1 MLMAVSGS
9 SSPERTWSS
18 LPDDNLNDIYLRLS
32 SPCDRDRFSS
42 VCTSW
47 QAVAWWHPAP
57 HVPVLLPWTED
68 NSRNR
73 NQKPRARD
81 LESGMALR
89 VPLPWFARRTRI
101 VGSYSGGWIAAMSAV
116 FHHLIIVNIS
126 SGAQVKLS
134 KKQRIAPCTC
144 KGRGRY
150 YTSCTGI
157 EKIIFSGYP
166 DSSRCILAAIT
177 GTFKLAVCRIGG
189 SPENGWKTHKN
200 RRKPQGCQT
209 DIDKELMDI
218 TFCKGKLY
226 GLVRN
231 SWEVFKF
238 HIRVNRDGSLVITT
252 IPIKLIERPSAYKSV
267 VAYHDRYIFE
277 LGGKLAIAL
286 EANSTLDPSEA
297 RFFMVFEIDATPWGY
312 MWTEVTTLGDHALF
326 LGPTNSTAVHVQA
339 DGQCG
344 GVEKNNIYY
353 FKKHLTEPTNGV
365 LTRLDLGCFDVYCW
379 ENQAMHRW
387 GNQAVHRSGKQSVHH
402 GEVQGLHRWPN
413 QSVRSL
419 SGPVVLHQEV
429 QALRRSLGTMI
440 TSQGYHYIDEDGR
453 NGCIWLFLPRDL

>member
-1 MLMAVSGS
+1 MLI
-9 SSPERTWSS
+9 PERTWSS

-32 SPCDRDRFSS
+32 SGCDRDRFSS

-47 QAVAWWHPAP
+47 QAVARWHPAP
-57 HVPVLLPWTED
+57 HVPVLLPWTQD
-68 NSRNR
+68 KNRNR
-73 NQKPRARD
+73 SRKPRAHD
-81 LESGMALR
+81 LESSIALR
-89 VPLPWFARRTRI
+89 VPLPWFARGTRVI
-101 VGSYSGGWIAAMSAV
+101 GSYTGGWIAAMSV
-116 FHHLIIVNIS
+116 LHHLMIVNLS
-126 SGAQVKLS
+126 SGALVKLS
-134 KKQRIAPCTC
+134 KEQRIAPCT
-144 KGRGRY
+144 
-150 YTSCTGI
+150 
-157 EKIIFSGYP
+157 
-166 DSSRCILAAIT
+166 
-177 GTFKLAVCRIGG
+177 
-189 SPENGWKTHKN
+189 W
-200 RRKPQGCQT
+200 
-209 DIDKELMDI
+209 
-218 TFCKGKLY
+218 KLY

-297 RFFMVFEIDATPWGY
+297 RFFMVFEIDGTPWGY